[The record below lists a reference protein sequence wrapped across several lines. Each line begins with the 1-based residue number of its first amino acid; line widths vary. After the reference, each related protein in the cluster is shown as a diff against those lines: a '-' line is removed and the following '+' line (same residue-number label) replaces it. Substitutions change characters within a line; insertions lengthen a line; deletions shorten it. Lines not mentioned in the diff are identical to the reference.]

1 MSLTILSGGFSQ
13 ELTSITKV
21 YCINLV
27 AELDLKFIL
36 HLEKKTMS
44 THEIQHLICHK
55 GQFTFIDG
63 KQDEGMIISRYNIM
77 AAQIEYYF
85 IPSMNVIAY
94 QAARSHSQ
102 NDAHKK
108 LGMMIDIGNISHAKL
123 IN

>member
-1 MSLTILSGGFSQ
+1 
-13 ELTSITKV
+13 
-21 YCINLV
+21 
-27 AELDLKFIL
+27 
-36 HLEKKTMS
+36 MS

-63 KQDEGMIISRYNIM
+63 NQDEGMIISRYNIG
-77 AAQIEYYF
+77 AAEIEYYF
-85 IPSMNVIAY
+85 ITSMNVLAY

-108 LGMMIDIGNISHAKL
+108 LGMMIDIGNILHAKL

>member
-1 MSLTILSGGFSQ
+1 MTILSGGFSQ
-13 ELTSITKV
+13 EYPSITKV
-21 YCINLV
+21 YCFSLV
-27 AELDLKFIL
+27 AELDLRFTIQ
-36 HLEKKTMS
+36 LEKTMS

-55 GQFTFIDG
+55 GQFTFVDG
-63 KQDEGMIISRYNIM
+63 KQDEGMIISRYNIS